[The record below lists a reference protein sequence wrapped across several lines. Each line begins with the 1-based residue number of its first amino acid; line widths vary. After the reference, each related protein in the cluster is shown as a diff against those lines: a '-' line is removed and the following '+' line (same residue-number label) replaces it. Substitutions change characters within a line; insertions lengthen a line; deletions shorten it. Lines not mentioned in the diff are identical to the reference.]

1 MFLSLSPSPLLPMA
15 ASSSPRPPR
24 TPSKNKYDDKERVVG
39 LLSSLH
45 LQEMVPFMLQ
55 LKRCTRGRRTLS
67 LPAAPPEL
75 PFHTADLSGAL
86 GAMGS
91 PLRDPGSCALSFCST
106 GSAAALV
113 WVVSRALPGVQLLRL
128 GKRGADHLP
137 ATQPIATPQEFY
149 RAGGGEGQQR
159 QQRRAP
165 SPYG

>member
-1 MFLSLSPSPLLPMA
+1 MA
-15 ASSSPRPPR
+15 SSSSPRPPR

-67 LPAAPPEL
+67 LPAVPAEL

-137 ATQPIATPQEFY
+137 ATQPIATPQDFY
-149 RAGGGEGQQR
+149 RAGAGGQGQQKT
-159 QQRRAP
+159 QRRAP
-165 SPYG
+165 FPRRG